1 MQVAIRKLPP
11 GATAFDMMDSLD
23 RYTINNGLVSTRN
36 PLRSSLSYSLNEKPV
51 KYVWGFCQG
60 QVINNGIVVDER
72 TYTFEFKLL
81 IRLFNDEK
89 KTLIEKILK
98 SSSCTAGVAL
108 F

>member
-1 MQVAIRKLPP
+1 MPCGLFASGQY
-11 GATAFDMMDSLD
+11 GAWSC
-23 RYTINNGLVSTRN
+23 
-36 PLRSSLSYSLNEKPV
+36 RSALQATSWLNDKVVLNEKPV

-81 IRLFNDEK
+81 IQLFNDEK